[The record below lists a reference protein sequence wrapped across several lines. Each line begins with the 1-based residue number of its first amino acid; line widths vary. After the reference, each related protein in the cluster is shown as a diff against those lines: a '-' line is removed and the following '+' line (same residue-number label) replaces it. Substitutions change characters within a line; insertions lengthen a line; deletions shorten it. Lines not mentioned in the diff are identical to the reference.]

1 MNEDEMLPGRRYL
14 VKIGGTTLGATLEEP
29 KYLVNVNTLEHMAA
43 KTLELNQIGV
53 CNLTLEKSVPFDPY
67 TENRDMGGFIII
79 DRMTNNTV
87 GVGLIHFALRRA
99 DNVHWQAIEVDSTAH
114 ATLKGQRPAVLWFT
128 GLSGAGKST
137 IANIVERKL
146 HAEGKHTYLLDG
158 DNLRHGL
165 NKDLGFTTADR
176 IENVRRTAEVAGLMA
191 EAGLIVLVSL
201 ISPYRAER
209 RMARDLAGDS
219 RFLEIYVD
227 TPLHVAESRDRKGL
241 YAKARRGEIP
251 NFTGIGAPYEEP
263 DNPDLHISTAEYS
276 PEQAAD
282 AVIRLL

>member
-1 MNEDEMLPGRRYL
+1 MLPGRRYL
-14 VKIGGTTLGATLEEP
+14 VKMGGTTVGATIDNP
-29 KYLVNVNTLEHMAA
+29 KYQVNVNTLEHVAA

-53 CNLTLEKSVPFDPY
+53 CNLYLEKPVAFDPY
-67 TENRDMGGFIII
+67 QDNRDMGGFIII
-79 DRMTNNTV
+79 DRMSNNTV

-99 DNVHWQAIEVDSTAH
+99 DNVHWQAIEVDAAAH
-114 ATLKGQRPAVLWFT
+114 ATMKGQRPAVLWFT

-146 HAEGKHTYLLDG
+146 HAEGRHTYLLDG

-165 NKDLGFTTADR
+165 NRDLGFTMADR
-176 IENVRRTAEVAGLMA
+176 VENVRRTAEVAALMA
-191 EAGLIVLVSL
+191 DAGLVVLVSL

-209 RMARDLAGDS
+209 RMARDLTGAT

-227 TPLHVAESRDRKGL
+227 TPLDVAESRDRKGL

-251 NFTGIGAPYEEP
+251 NFTGIGAPYEAPE
-263 DNPDLHISTAEYS
+263 NPDLHISTAEFS
-276 PEQAAD
+276 PEEAAD
-282 AVIRLL
+282 EVIRLL